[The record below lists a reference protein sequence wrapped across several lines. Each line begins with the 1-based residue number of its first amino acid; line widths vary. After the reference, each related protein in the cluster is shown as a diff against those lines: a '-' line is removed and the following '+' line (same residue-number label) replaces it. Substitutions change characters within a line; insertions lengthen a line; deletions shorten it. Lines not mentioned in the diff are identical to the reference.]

1 MSEKIEPVDAPFWM
15 TVIIGPESG
24 PLFEFLETCR
34 GDRAEVLKVLAIE
47 ALTARRLT
55 ALIGRSI
62 TPGESSEL
70 VGAHMSDTSA
80 PRMSNTSSLHMSNT
94 SMSHMSN
101 TSPGCDNPLIDQNNP
116 SPLLPNPE
124 QPEKHGEIS
133 DASDVSSQPLVM
145 KHLVESPHAVA
156 ERPISPEDEHLQPN
170 ASPVEASVP
179 LVKPTKR
186 FLAAAGL

>member
-24 PLFEFLETCR
+24 PLFEFLETCS

-70 VGAHMSDTSA
+70 VEARMSDTSA
-80 PRMSNTSSLHMSNT
+80 PR
-94 SMSHMSN
+94 MSN
-101 TSPGCDNPLIDQNNP
+101 TSPGCDNPLIDRNNP
-116 SPLLPNPE
+116 RPLRPNPE

-133 DASDVSSQPLVM
+133 DASDVSSQPLGVE
-145 KHLVESPHAVA
+145 HLVESPHAVP
-156 ERPISPEDEHLQPN
+156 ERPISPEDQHPQPN

-179 LVKPTKR
+179 LVRPTKR